1 MFGLIGKMI
10 AAEGRRDDLAAVLL
24 DGLRDMPG
32 CRSYVVAA
40 DPGAPDTLWITEV
53 WESRDAH
60 AASLSLPSV
69 QAAIQRGRPLIVS
82 MEPVAQTEPL
92 GGEGL

>member
-1 MFGLIGKMI
+1 MFGLIGKMT
-10 AAEGRRDDLAAVLL
+10 AAEGRRSELAAILL
-24 DGLRDMPG
+24 DGLQDMPG

-40 DPGAPDTLWITEV
+40 DPGAPDVLWITEV
-53 WESRDAH
+53 WDSRDAH

-69 QAAIQRGRPLIVS
+69 QGAIERGRPLIAS
-82 MEPVAQTEPL
+82 LEPVAQTEPL